1 MASHGLLTIQAYFP
15 RKSQTDLNNI
25 VSANSKPTGSGRE
38 LRNAIASLLSGGAY
52 GGGGVGITAVA
63 GSLTSVA
70 ASSSFTCTAANS
82 TVGDKLIISGP
93 DGDVTLT
100 AVAAN
105 TENPL
110 LGQYSV
116 GGGTDANLAT
126 SIRLAINANPA
137 AKKYCTAAGSTNTV
151 ALTAVPDGAYGNN
164 IKLIKQVT
172 TSGVFSF
179 TSGVA
184 FTGGIS
190 PNTAQ
195 TCTITVGTNPA
206 NNNTLG
212 FGNVTITWKTSGS
225 GENQVTIGGTTTLT
239 ATALKNAIN
248 AHSILGGLF
257 VATSA
262 TNVVTL
268 TVNVPTLVHYMT
280 YIVSSTGNVTV
291 SGQFTAGCTP
301 AQSATIAATS
311 GVF

>member
-1 MASHGLLTIQAYFP
+1 MADHGLLTIQAYLP
-15 RKSQTDLNNI
+15 GKTQTDLNNL
-25 VSANSKPTGSGRE
+25 VTDASTSGRG
-38 LRNAIASLLSGGAY
+38 LRAVLENIIGASSIGY
-52 GGGGVGITAVA
+52 GGVGLTAQA
-63 GSLTSVA
+63 GKLTSVA
-70 ASSSFTCTAANS
+70 ATASFTCTAANS

-93 DGDVTLT
+93 DGNVTLT

-116 GGGTDANLAT
+116 GGGTDNNLAT
-126 SIRLAINANPA
+126 SIRLAINGNPA
-137 AKKYCTAAGSTNTV
+137 AKKIVTAAGSTNTV
-151 ALTAVPDGAYGNN
+151 ALTAVADGAFGNN
-164 IKLIKQVT
+164 LKLYKQVT
-172 TSGVFSF
+172 TAGVVSF
-179 TSGVA
+179 TSGDA

-195 TCTITVGTNPA
+195 TRTVTIGTNPA
-206 NNNTLG
+206 DADTLK

-225 GENQVTIGGTTTLT
+225 GENQVTIGGTTTQT
-239 ATALKNAIN
+239 ATALKTAIN

-257 VATSA
+257 TATSA

-268 TVNVPTLVHYMT
+268 TVSYPTLVHYMT
-280 YIVSSTGNVTV
+280 YIVSSTANVTV

>member
-1 MASHGLLTIQAYFP
+1 MADHGLLTIQAYLP
-15 RKSQTDLNNI
+15 GKSQTDLNNL
-25 VSANSKPTGSGRE
+25 VTDASTSGRG
-38 LRNAIASLLSGGAY
+38 LRAVLENIVGASSIGY
-52 GGGGVGITAVA
+52 GGVGLTAQA
-63 GSLTSVA
+63 GKLSSVQ
-70 ASSSFTCTAANS
+70 ASSSFTCTAAS
-82 TVGDKLIISGP
+82 LTVGDKLIISGP

-100 AVAAN
+100 AVAAS

-195 TCTITVGTNPA
+195 TRTVTIGTNPA
-206 NNNTLG
+206 DADTLG

-268 TVNVPTLVHYMT
+268 TVNYPTLVHYMT
-280 YIVSSTGNVTV
+280 YLVSSTANVTV

-311 GVF
+311 GAF

>member
-1 MASHGLLTIQAYFP
+1 MADHGLLTIQAYLP
-15 RKSQTDLNNI
+15 GKTQTDLNNL
-25 VSANSKPTGSGRE
+25 VTDASTSGRG
-38 LRNAIASLLSGGAY
+38 LRAVLDNIIGASSIGY
-52 GGGGVGITAVA
+52 GGVGLTAQA
-63 GSLTSVA
+63 GKLTSVA
-70 ASSSFTCTAANS
+70 ATSSFTCTAANS

-100 AVAAN
+100 AVAAS

-126 SIRLAINANPA
+126 SIRTAINGNPA
-137 AKKYCTAAGSTNTV
+137 AKRFVTAAGSTNTV
-151 ALTAVPDGAYGNN
+151 ALTAVADGAFGNN
-164 IKLIKQVT
+164 LKLRKQVT

-184 FTGGIS
+184 FTGGVS

-195 TCTITVGTNPA
+195 TRTVTIGTNPA
-206 NNNTLG
+206 DADTLK

-225 GENQVTIGGTTTLT
+225 GENQVTIGGTTTIT
-239 ATALKNAIN
+239 ATSLKTAIN

-257 VATSA
+257 TATSS

-268 TVNVPTLVHYMT
+268 TVNYPTLIHYMT
-280 YIVSSTGNVTV
+280 YLVSSTANVTV

>member
-25 VSANSKPTGSGRE
+25 VSANSTGSGSE
-38 LRNAIASLLSGGAY
+38 LRNAIASLLSGGRY

-70 ASSSFTCTAANS
+70 ASSSFTCTAAS
-82 TVGDKLIISGP
+82 LTVGDKLIISGP

-116 GGGTDANLAT
+116 GGGMDANLAT
-126 SIRLAINANPA
+126 SVRLAINANPA

-151 ALTAVPDGAYGNN
+151 ALTAVPDGAYGN
-164 IKLIKQVT
+164 ILKLRKQVT
-172 TSGVFSF
+172 TAGVFSF

-195 TCTITVGTNPA
+195 TRTITIGTNPA
-206 NNNTLG
+206 ADATLG
-212 FGNVTITWKTSGS
+212 FGNVTLTWKASAS
-225 GENQVTIGGTTTLT
+225 GENQVTIGGTTTIS
-239 ATALKNAIN
+239 ATNLAAKIN

-268 TVNVPTLVHYMT
+268 TVNYPTLIHYMT
-280 YIVSSTGNVTV
+280 YLVSSTANVTV

>member
-1 MASHGLLTIQAYFP
+1 MASHGMLTINAFFP
-15 RKSQTDLNNI
+15 QKSQTDLNNI
-25 VSANSKPTGSGRE
+25 VTANSTGSGRE
-38 LRNAIASLLSGGAY
+38 LRNAIVALLGGGAI
-52 GGGGVGITAVA
+52 GGGGHGLVAVA
-63 GSLTSVA
+63 GVATSVA
-70 ASSSFTCTAANS
+70 ASSSFTCTAAS
-82 TVGDKLIISGP
+82 LTVGDKLIISGP

-100 AVAAN
+100 AVAAS
-105 TENPL
+105 TENPV

-137 AKKYCTAAGSTNTV
+137 AKKYCTAAGGTNAV
-151 ALTAVPDGAYGNN
+151 VLTAVPDGAYGNN
-164 IKLIKQVT
+164 IKLRKRVT

-195 TCTITVGTNPA
+195 TRTITIGTNPA
-206 NNNTLG
+206 DADTLK

-225 GENQVTIGGTTTLT
+225 GENQVTIGGNTTAT
-239 ATALKNAIN
+239 ATALKTAIN

-262 TNVVTL
+262 NNVVTL
-268 TVNVPTLVHYMT
+268 TVNVPTLTHYMT
-280 YIVSSTGNVTV
+280 YIVSSTANVTV
-291 SGQFTAGCTP
+291 SGQFTAGCTFGR
-301 AQSATIAATS
+301 SATVAATS

>member
-1 MASHGLLTIQAYFP
+1 MADHGLLTIQAYLP
-15 RKSQTDLNNI
+15 GKSQTDLNNL
-25 VSANSKPTGSGRE
+25 VTGASTSGRG
-38 LRNAIASLLSGGAY
+38 LRDVLANIVGASSIGY
-52 GGGGVGITAVA
+52 GGVGLTAQA
-63 GSLTSVA
+63 GKLTSVA
-70 ASSSFTCTAANS
+70 ATSSFTCTAAS
-82 TVGDKLIISGP
+82 LTVGDKLIISGP
-93 DGDVTLT
+93 GGDVTLT

-126 SIRLAINANPA
+126 SIRTAINGNPA
-137 AKKYCTAAGSTNTV
+137 AKKYVTAAGSTNTV

-164 IKLIKQVT
+164 IKLRKQVT
-172 TSGVFSF
+172 TAGVFSF

-195 TCTITVGTNPA
+195 TRTITVGTNPA
-206 NNNTLG
+206 ADATLG
-212 FGNVTITWKTSGS
+212 FGNVTLTWKASAS
-225 GENQVTIGGTTTLT
+225 GENQVTIGGTTTIS
-239 ATALKNAIN
+239 ATNLAAKIN

-268 TVNVPTLVHYMT
+268 TVNYPTLVHYMT
-280 YIVSSTGNVTV
+280 YLVSSTANVTV

>member
-1 MASHGLLTIQAYFP
+1 MADHGLLTIQAYLP
-15 RKSQTDLNNI
+15 GKTQTDLNNL
-25 VSANSKPTGSGRE
+25 VTGASTSGRG
-38 LRNAIASLLSGGAY
+38 LRAVLDNIIGASSIGY
-52 GGGGVGITAVA
+52 GGVGLTAQA
-63 GSLTSVA
+63 GKLSSVA
-70 ASSSFTCTAANS
+70 ASSSFTCTAAS
-82 TVGDKLIISGP
+82 LTVGDKLVISGP

-126 SIRLAINANPA
+126 SVRLAINANPA

-164 IKLIKQVT
+164 IKLRKQVT
-172 TSGVFSF
+172 TAGVFSF

-195 TCTITVGTNPA
+195 TRTITVGTNPLA
-206 NNNTLG
+206 NDTFK
-212 FGNVTITWKTSGS
+212 FGNVTLTWVASAAN
-225 GENQVTIGGTTTLT
+225 ENQVTIGGTTTLT

-268 TVNVPTLVHYMT
+268 TVNYPTLVHYMT
-280 YIVSSTGNVTV
+280 YLVSSTANVTV

-311 GVF
+311 GAF

>member
-1 MASHGLLTIQAYFP
+1 MADHGLLTIQAYLP
-15 RKSQTDLNNI
+15 GKSQTDLNNL
-25 VSANSKPTGSGRE
+25 VTDASTSGRG
-38 LRNAIASLLSGGAY
+38 LRAVLENIVGASSIGY
-52 GGGGVGITAVA
+52 GGVGLTAQA
-63 GSLTSVA
+63 GKLSSVQ
-70 ASSSFTCTAANS
+70 ASSSFTCTAAS
-82 TVGDKLIISGP
+82 LTVGDKLIISGP

-195 TCTITVGTNPA
+195 TRTITIGTNPA
-206 NNNTLG
+206 DADTLK

-225 GENQVTIGGTTTLT
+225 GENQVTIGGTTTIT
-239 ATALKNAIN
+239 ATSLKTAIN

-257 VATSA
+257 TATSA

-268 TVNVPTLVHYMT
+268 TVNYPTLIHYMT
-280 YIVSSTGNVTV
+280 YIVSSTANVTV

>member
-25 VSANSKPTGSGRE
+25 VSANSTGSSRRE

-100 AVAAN
+100 CVAAN

-116 GGGTDANLAT
+116 GGGTNANLAT
-126 SIRLAINANPA
+126 SIRTAINDNPA

-184 FTGGIS
+184 FTGGVS

-195 TCTITVGTNPA
+195 TRTVTVGTNPA
-206 NNNTLG
+206 ADATLG
-212 FGNVTITWKTSGS
+212 FGNVTLTWKASAS
-225 GENQVTIGGTTTLT
+225 GENQVTIGGTTTIS
-239 ATALKNAIN
+239 ATNLAAKIN

-268 TVNVPTLVHYMT
+268 TVNYPTLVHYMA
-280 YIVSSTGNVTV
+280 YLVSSTANVTV

-301 AQSATIAATS
+301 AQSATIGATS
-311 GVF
+311 GAF

>member
-1 MASHGLLTIQAYFP
+1 MADHGLLTIQAYLP
-15 RKSQTDLNNI
+15 GKTQTDLNNL
-25 VSANSKPTGSGRE
+25 VTGASTSGRG
-38 LRNAIASLLSGGAY
+38 LRAVLDNIIGASSIGY
-52 GGGGVGITAVA
+52 GGVGLTAQA
-63 GSLTSVA
+63 GKLSSVA
-70 ASSSFTCTAANS
+70 ATSSFTCTAAS
-82 TVGDKLIISGP
+82 LTVGDKLIISGP

-164 IKLIKQVT
+164 LKLRKQVT
-172 TSGVFSF
+172 TAGVFSF

-184 FTGGIS
+184 FTGGVS

-195 TCTITVGTNPA
+195 TRTVTIGTNPA
-206 NNNTLG
+206 DADTLG

-225 GENQVTIGGTTTLT
+225 GENQVTIGGDTTLT

-268 TVNVPTLVHYMT
+268 TVNYPTLVHYMT
-280 YIVSSTGNVTV
+280 YLVSSTANVTV

>member
-25 VSANSKPTGSGRE
+25 VSANSTGSGCG

-70 ASSSFTCTAANS
+70 ATSSFTCTAAS
-82 TVGDKLIISGP
+82 LTVGDKLIISGP

-126 SIRLAINANPA
+126 SVRLAINANPA

-164 IKLIKQVT
+164 IKLRKQVT
-172 TSGVFSF
+172 TAGVFSF
-179 TSGVA
+179 TSGAA
-184 FTGGIS
+184 FAGGIS

-195 TCTITVGTNPA
+195 IRTITVGTNPLA
-206 NNNTLG
+206 NDTFK
-212 FGNVTITWKTSGS
+212 FGNVTLTWVASAAN
-225 GENQVTIGGTTTLT
+225 ENQVTIGGNTTIT
-239 ATALKNAIN
+239 ATSLKTAIN

-262 TNVVTL
+262 ANVVTL
-268 TVNVPTLVHYMT
+268 TVNYPTLVHYMT
-280 YIVSSTGNVTV
+280 YLVSSTANVTV

-311 GVF
+311 GAF

>member
-1 MASHGLLTIQAYFP
+1 MADHGLLTIQAYLP
-15 RKSQTDLNNI
+15 GKSQTDLNNL
-25 VSANSKPTGSGRE
+25 VTGASTSGRG
-38 LRNAIASLLSGGAY
+38 LRDVLANIVGASSIGY
-52 GGGGVGITAVA
+52 GGVGLTAQA
-63 GSLTSVA
+63 GKLTSVA
-70 ASSSFTCTAANS
+70 ATSSFTCTAAS
-82 TVGDKLIISGP
+82 LTVGDKLIISGP

-126 SIRLAINANPA
+126 SIRTAINGNPA
-137 AKKYCTAAGSTNTV
+137 AKKYVTAAGSTNTV

-172 TSGVFSF
+172 TAGVFSF

-195 TCTITVGTNPA
+195 TRTITVGTNPA
-206 NNNTLG
+206 ADATLG
-212 FGNVTITWKTSGS
+212 FGNVTLTWKASAS
-225 GENQVTIGGTTTLT
+225 GENQVTIGGTTTIS
-239 ATALKNAIN
+239 ATNLAAKIN

-268 TVNVPTLVHYMT
+268 TVNYPTLVHYMT
-280 YIVSSTGNVTV
+280 YLVSSTANVTV

>member
-1 MASHGLLTIQAYFP
+1 MADHGLLTIQAYLP
-15 RKSQTDLNNI
+15 GKSQTDLNNL
-25 VSANSKPTGSGRE
+25 VTGASTSGRG
-38 LRNAIASLLSGGAY
+38 LRDVLANIVGASSIGY
-52 GGGGVGITAVA
+52 GGVGLTAQA
-63 GSLTSVA
+63 GKLTSVA
-70 ASSSFTCTAANS
+70 ATSSFTCTAAS
-82 TVGDKLIISGP
+82 LTVGDKLIISGP

-126 SIRLAINANPA
+126 SIRTAINGNPA
-137 AKKYCTAAGSTNTV
+137 AKKYVTAAGSTNTV

-164 IKLIKQVT
+164 IKLRKQVT
-172 TSGVFSF
+172 TAGVFSF

-195 TCTITVGTNPA
+195 TRTITVGTNPA
-206 NNNTLG
+206 ADATLG
-212 FGNVTITWKTSGS
+212 FGNVTLTWKASAS
-225 GENQVTIGGTTTLT
+225 GENQVTIGGTTTIS
-239 ATALKNAIN
+239 ATNLAAKIN

-268 TVNVPTLVHYMT
+268 TVNYPTLVHYMT
-280 YIVSSTGNVTV
+280 YLVSSTANVTV

>member
-1 MASHGLLTIQAYFP
+1 MADHGLLTIQAYLP
-15 RKSQTDLNNI
+15 GKTQTDLNNL
-25 VSANSKPTGSGRE
+25 VTGASTSGRG
-38 LRNAIASLLSGGAY
+38 LRAVLDNIIGASSIGY
-52 GGGGVGITAVA
+52 GGVGLTAQA
-63 GSLTSVA
+63 GKLSSVA
-70 ASSSFTCTAANS
+70 ASSSFTCTAAS
-82 TVGDKLIISGP
+82 LTVGDKLIISGP

-126 SIRLAINANPA
+126 SVRLAINANPA

-164 IKLIKQVT
+164 IKLRKQVT
-172 TSGVFSF
+172 TAGVFSF

-195 TCTITVGTNPA
+195 TRTITVGTNPLA
-206 NNNTLG
+206 NDTFK
-212 FGNVTITWKTSGS
+212 FGNVTLTWVASAAN
-225 GENQVTIGGTTTLT
+225 ENQVTIGGNTTAT
-239 ATALKNAIN
+239 ATALKTAIN

-268 TVNVPTLVHYMT
+268 TVNYPTLVHYMT
-280 YIVSSTGNVTV
+280 YLVSSTANVTV

>member
-1 MASHGLLTIQAYFP
+1 MADHGLLTIQAYLP
-15 RKSQTDLNNI
+15 GKTQTDLNNL
-25 VSANSKPTGSGRE
+25 VTGASTSGRG
-38 LRNAIASLLSGGAY
+38 LRAVLDNIIGASSIGY
-52 GGGGVGITAVA
+52 GGVGLTAQA
-63 GSLTSVA
+63 GKLSSVA
-70 ASSSFTCTAANS
+70 ASSSFTCTAAS
-82 TVGDKLIISGP
+82 LTVGDKLIISGP

-184 FTGGIS
+184 FTGGVS

-195 TCTITVGTNPA
+195 TRTVTIGTNPA
-206 NNNTLG
+206 DADTLG

-225 GENQVTIGGTTTLT
+225 GENQVTIGGNTTAT
-239 ATALKNAIN
+239 ATALKTAIN
-248 AHSILGGLF
+248 AHSIHGGLF

-268 TVNVPTLVHYMT
+268 TVSYPTLVHYMT
-280 YIVSSTGNVTV
+280 YLVSSTANVTV

-311 GVF
+311 GAF

>member
-1 MASHGLLTIQAYFP
+1 M
-15 RKSQTDLNNI
+15 
-25 VSANSKPTGSGRE
+25 
-38 LRNAIASLLSGGAY
+38 
-52 GGGGVGITAVA
+52 
-63 GSLTSVA
+63 
-70 ASSSFTCTAANS
+70 
-82 TVGDKLIISGP
+82 
-93 DGDVTLT
+93 TLT
-100 AVAAN
+100 CVAAN

-126 SIRLAINANPA
+126 SVRLAINANPA

-164 IKLIKQVT
+164 IKLRKQVT
-172 TSGVFSF
+172 TAGVFSF

-184 FTGGIS
+184 FTGGIN

-195 TCTITVGTNPA
+195 TRTITVGTNPA
-206 NNNTLG
+206 NNDTLG

-268 TVNVPTLVHYMT
+268 TVNYPTLVHYMT
-280 YIVSSTGNVTV
+280 YLVSSTANVTV

>member
-1 MASHGLLTIQAYFP
+1 MADHGLLTIQAYLP
-15 RKSQTDLNNI
+15 GKSQTDLNNL
-25 VSANSKPTGSGRE
+25 VTDASTSGLG
-38 LRNAIASLLSGGAY
+38 LRAVLENIIGASSIGY
-52 GGGGVGITAVA
+52 GGVGLTAQA
-63 GSLTSVA
+63 GKLSSVQ
-70 ASSSFTCTAANS
+70 ASSSFTCTAAS
-82 TVGDKLIISGP
+82 LTVGDKLIISGP

-126 SIRLAINANPA
+126 SIRTAINGNPA
-137 AKKYCTAAGSTNTV
+137 AKKYVTAAGSTNTV

-164 IKLIKQVT
+164 LKLLKQVT
-172 TSGVFSF
+172 TAGVFSF
-179 TSGVA
+179 TTGVA

-195 TCTITVGTNPA
+195 TRTVTIGTNPSDA
-206 NNNTLG
+206 DTLK

-225 GENQVTIGGTTTLT
+225 GENEVTIGANTTAT
-239 ATALKNAIN
+239 ATALKTAIN

-257 VATSA
+257 TATSA

-268 TVNVPTLVHYMT
+268 TVNYPTLIHYMT
-280 YIVSSTGNVTV
+280 YLVSSTANVTV

>member
-1 MASHGLLTIQAYFP
+1 MASHGMLTINAFFP
-15 RKSQTDLNNI
+15 QKSQTDLNNI
-25 VSANSKPTGSGRE
+25 VTANSTGSGRE
-38 LRNAIASLLSGGAY
+38 LRNAIVALLGGGAI
-52 GGGGVGITAVA
+52 GGGGHGLVAVA
-63 GSLTSVA
+63 GVATSVA
-70 ASSSFTCTAANS
+70 ASSSFTCTAAS
-82 TVGDKLIISGP
+82 LTVGDKLIISGP

-100 AVAAN
+100 AVAAS
-105 TENPL
+105 TENPV

-164 IKLIKQVT
+164 LKLRKQVT

-195 TCTITVGTNPA
+195 TRTITVGTNPA
-206 NNNTLG
+206 ADATLG
-212 FGNVTITWKTSGS
+212 FGNVTLTWKASAS
-225 GENQVTIGGTTTLT
+225 GENQVTIGGNTTAT
-239 ATALKNAIN
+239 ATALKTAIN

-268 TVNVPTLVHYMT
+268 TVNVPTLTHYMT
-280 YIVSSTGNVTV
+280 YIVSSTANVTV
-291 SGQFTAGCTP
+291 SGQFTAGCTFGR
-301 AQSATIAATS
+301 SATVAATS

>member
-25 VSANSKPTGSGRE
+25 VSANSTGSGRE

-70 ASSSFTCTAANS
+70 ASSSFTCTAAS
-82 TVGDKLIISGP
+82 LTVGDKLIISGP

-126 SIRLAINANPA
+126 SIRTAINGNPA
-137 AKKYCTAAGSTNTV
+137 AKKYVTAAGSTNTV

-195 TCTITVGTNPA
+195 TRTITVGTNPA
-206 NNNTLG
+206 ADATLG
-212 FGNVTITWKTSGS
+212 FGNVTLTWKASAS
-225 GENQVTIGGTTTLT
+225 GENQVTIGGTTTIS
-239 ATALKNAIN
+239 ATNLAAKIN

-268 TVNVPTLVHYMT
+268 TVNVPTLTHYMT

-291 SGQFTAGCTP
+291 SGQFTAGCTFGR
-301 AQSATIAATS
+301 SATVAATS

>member
-1 MASHGLLTIQAYFP
+1 MADHGLLTIQAYLP
-15 RKSQTDLNNI
+15 GKSQTDLNNL
-25 VSANSKPTGSGRE
+25 VTDASTSGRG
-38 LRNAIASLLSGGAY
+38 LRAVLENIVGASSIGY
-52 GGGGVGITAVA
+52 GGVGLTAQA
-63 GSLTSVA
+63 GKLSSVQ
-70 ASSSFTCTAANS
+70 ASSSFTCTAAS
-82 TVGDKLIISGP
+82 LTVGDKLIISGP

-100 AVAAN
+100 AVAAS

-126 SIRLAINANPA
+126 SVRLAINANPA

-195 TCTITVGTNPA
+195 TRTVTIGTNPA
-206 NNNTLG
+206 DADTLK

-225 GENQVTIGGTTTLT
+225 GENQVTIGGTTTIT
-239 ATALKNAIN
+239 ATSLKNAIN

-268 TVNVPTLVHYMT
+268 TVNYPTLVHYMT
-280 YIVSSTGNVTV
+280 YLVSSTANVTV

>member
-1 MASHGLLTIQAYFP
+1 MADHGLLTIQAYLP
-15 RKSQTDLNNI
+15 GKTQTDLNNL
-25 VSANSKPTGSGRE
+25 VTGASTSGRG
-38 LRNAIASLLSGGAY
+38 LRAVLDNIIGASSIGY
-52 GGGGVGITAVA
+52 GGVGLTAQA
-63 GSLTSVA
+63 GKLSSVA
-70 ASSSFTCTAANS
+70 ASSSFTCTAAS
-82 TVGDKLIISGP
+82 LTVGDKLIISGP

-126 SIRLAINANPA
+126 SIRTAINGNPA
-137 AKKYCTAAGSTNTV
+137 AKKYVTAAGSTNTV

-164 IKLIKQVT
+164 LKLRKQVT
-172 TSGVFSF
+172 TAGVFSF

-184 FTGGIS
+184 FTGGVS

-195 TCTITVGTNPA
+195 TRTITIGTNPDDA
-206 NNNTLG
+206 DTLK

-268 TVNVPTLVHYMT
+268 TVNYPTLVHYMT
-280 YIVSSTGNVTV
+280 YLVSSTANVTV

>member
-1 MASHGLLTIQAYFP
+1 MADHGLLTIQAYLP
-15 RKSQTDLNNI
+15 GKSQTDLNNL
-25 VSANSKPTGSGRE
+25 VTDASTSGRG
-38 LRNAIASLLSGGAY
+38 LRAVLENIVGASSIGY
-52 GGGGVGITAVA
+52 GGVGLTAQA
-63 GSLTSVA
+63 GKLSSVQ
-70 ASSSFTCTAANS
+70 ASSSFTCTAAS
-82 TVGDKLIISGP
+82 LTVGDKLIISGP

-100 AVAAN
+100 AVAAS

-126 SIRLAINANPA
+126 SIRTAINGNPA
-137 AKKYCTAAGSTNTV
+137 AKKYVTAAGSTNTV

-164 IKLIKQVT
+164 LKLIKQVT

-195 TCTITVGTNPA
+195 TRTVTIGTNPDDA
-206 NNNTLG
+206 DTLK

-257 VATSA
+257 TATSA

-268 TVNVPTLVHYMT
+268 TVNYPTLIHYMT
-280 YIVSSTGNVTV
+280 YLVSSTEDVTV